1 MKIDIVKQEKGARM
15 SVSGRMD
22 AMTSM
27 DFNQACEN
35 LLDEGVENII
45 VDLGDLE
52 YISSAGLR
60 SLLVAGKKIAADDG
74 KLLLCRLTGMARE
87 VFDISGFSSVFAVYD
102 NVEAAFEALG

>member
-1 MKIDIVKQEKGARM
+1 MKIDIIKEEKGALM
-15 SVSGRMD
+15 TVSGRMD

-35 LLDEGVENII
+35 LLDDGVANIV
-45 VDLGDLE
+45 VDLGGLE

-60 SLLVAGKKIAADDG
+60 SLLVAGKKIAVDEG
-74 KLLLCRLTGMARE
+74 KLLLCKLTGMARE